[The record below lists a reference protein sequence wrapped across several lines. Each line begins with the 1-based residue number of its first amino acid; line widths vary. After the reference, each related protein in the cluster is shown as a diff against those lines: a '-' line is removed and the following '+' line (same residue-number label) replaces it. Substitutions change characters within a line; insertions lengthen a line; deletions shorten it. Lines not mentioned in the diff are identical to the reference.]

1 MNYQEC
7 IGGSFN
13 NTGGHNPLEATIYSK
28 PVISGPSIKNF
39 KDIYSILTK
48 ADAAWVVKTKSELE
62 NKIRKLL
69 SDEEFYKKTADN
81 SRDIFEDQKGAKD
94 FVIQKIKEI
103 L

>member
-1 MNYQEC
+1 MIN
-7 IGGSFN
+7 G
-13 NTGGHNPLEATIYSK
+13 
-28 PVISGPSIKNF
+28 
-39 KDIYSILTK
+39 TK